1 MILGAGLR
9 VRYRLH
15 DTFGVTLIDPR
26 SDRLAKPT
34 LPEVALSG
42 KPVAH
47 ARFPLAPIAR
57 RTQAQL
63 TQASATSIDPVAQR
77 IQLDSHEAISY
88 DFLVIAVA
96 AVKDYSAIEGLEE
109 FGYSVCDDD
118 HAPRRWDALS
128 AFKGGPIVVG
138 AALSTWG
145 TKVAAPDLKAP
156 CEGPIGEGI
165 FMAGYELR
173 SRRIAHTISAFTPG
187 DVFFDDV
194 GDNVHASIA
203 PLLGAAGVEVLTAK
217 SVRRVAKGSVMFTD
231 GTELESELTVV
242 IPPYRGPKMIVDSG
256 LGDEVGFVPVNEQ
269 MQAFDYSNI
278 FVAGDVSALAMP
290 KLGLIAVHQAD
301 VAVAGLQRMVGDTV
315 EIPPYRPEV
324 FCIMN
329 RGGSEATLI
338 LSDIIHGGERDIAKS
353 GPLVHFMKWSFDAWG
368 YHTHGH
374 LPPDLLQEALEKF
387 LP

>member
-1 MILGAGLR
+1 MN
-9 VRYRLH
+9 
-15 DTFGVTLIDPR
+15 
-26 SDRLAKPT
+26 
-34 LPEVALSG
+34 G

-57 RTQAQL
+57 RTLAQGIE
-63 TQASATSIDPVAQR
+63 ASATSIDPEAR
-77 IQLDSHEAISY
+77 LIQLGSHGTISY
-88 DFLVIAVA
+88 DFLVIAVG

-118 HAPRRWDALS
+118 HAPRLWDALS

-145 TKVAAPDLKAP
+145 TKVAVPDLKTP
-156 CEGPIGEGI
+156 CEGPIGEVI

-173 SRRIAHTISAFTPG
+173 SRKIAHTISAFTPG

-194 GDNVHASIA
+194 GENVHASIG

-217 SVRRVAKGSVMFTD
+217 NVSRVAKGAVAFTD

-242 IPPYRGPKMIVDSG
+242 IPPYRGPRVIIDSG

-269 MQAFDYSNI
+269 MQIAGYPNV
-278 FVAGDVSALAMP
+278 FVAGDVSALSMP
-290 KLGLIAVHQAD
+290 KLGHIAAHQAD
-301 VAVAGLQRMVGDTV
+301 IAVAGLERMRGDSVT
-315 EIPPYRPEV
+315 IPPHRPEV

-329 RGGSEATLI
+329 RGGSDATLI
-338 LSDIIHGGERDIAKS
+338 LTDTIYGGGRDIAKS
-353 GPLVHFMKWSFDAWG
+353 GPLAHFMKWSFDAWG

-374 LPPDLLQEALEKF
+374 LPPDLLQEALETF
-387 LP
+387 LS